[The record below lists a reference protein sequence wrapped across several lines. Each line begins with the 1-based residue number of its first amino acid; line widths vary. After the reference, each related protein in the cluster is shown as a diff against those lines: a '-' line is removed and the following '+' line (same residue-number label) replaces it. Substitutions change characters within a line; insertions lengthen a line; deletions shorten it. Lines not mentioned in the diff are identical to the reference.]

1 MGVVDEIEGWPVEQ
15 AAAGV
20 TGPQATSAVAGDR
33 DWRVRIASITK
44 ALVAY
49 AGLVAVEEGSLRL
62 DEPAGPPGSTVRHLL
77 AHAAG
82 YPFNGRHTLMLPG
95 RRRIYS
101 NTGFDVFGEVLA
113 AATGMS
119 VADYLDAGVFQ
130 PLGMARSELRGSPA
144 HGIHSTVG
152 DLLLF
157 GRELLAPH
165 LIDKSTLAEATTE
178 QFPGLSGVI
187 PGLGRYDPNPWGLGF
202 ELKGNKRPHWTAT
215 HGSPRTFGHFGGS
228 GTFLW
233 VDPDARLACV
243 ALTNR
248 EFGDWAPPLWSSF
261 SDRILAERSEA
272 GPDR

>member
-1 MGVVDEIEGWPVEQ
+1 MGVLDDIAGWPVDH

-20 TGPQATSAVAGDR
+20 TDPTTTREVAGDP

-49 AGLVAVEEGSLRL
+49 AGLVAVEEGSIRL
-62 DEPAGPPGSTVRHLL
+62 DQPAGPPGSTVRHLL
-77 AHAAG
+77 AHTAG

-101 NTGFDVFGEVLA
+101 NTGFEVFGEILA
-113 AATGMS
+113 QATGMT
-119 VADYLDAGVFQ
+119 VAEYLGAGVLQ
-130 PLGMARSELRGSPA
+130 PLGMTRTELRSSPA
-144 HGIHSTVG
+144 YGAHSTVD
-152 DLLLF
+152 DLLRF
-157 GRELLAPH
+157 GRELLAPTLVH
-165 LIDKSTLAEATTE
+165 ASTLADATSE

-202 ELKGNKRPHWTAT
+202 ELKGAKRPHWTAPD
-215 HGSPRTFGHFGGS
+215 GSTRTFGHFGGS

-233 VDPDARLACV
+233 VDPDAQLACV

-248 EFGDWAPPLWSSF
+248 EFGDWAPPLWSALSA
-261 SDRILAERSEA
+261 RVLRTY
-272 GPDR
+272 GG

>member
-1 MGVVDEIEGWPVEQ
+1 MGVVDEIEGWPVLQ

-20 TGPQATSAVAGDR
+20 TGPQATSAVAGDS

-101 NTGFDVFGEVLA
+101 NTGFEVFGEVLA

-130 PLGMARSELRGSPA
+130 PLGMTRSELRGSPA
-144 HGIHSTVG
+144 YGAHSTVD
-152 DLLLF
+152 DLLRF
-157 GRELLAPH
+157 GRELLEPR
-165 LIDKSTLAEATTE
+165 LIDKSTLTEATTE

-202 ELKGNKRPHWTAT
+202 ELKGSKRPHWTAS

-261 SDRILAERSEA
+261 SDRILAER
-272 GPDR
+272 R

>member
-1 MGVVDEIEGWPVEQ
+1 MGVLDDIARWPVLQ

-20 TGPQATSAVAGDR
+20 TDPTTTLETQGDTA
-33 DWRVRIASITK
+33 WQVRIASITK

-62 DEPAGPPGSTVRHLL
+62 DQPAGPPGSTVRHLL

-82 YPFNGRHTLMLPG
+82 YPFKGRHTLMLPG

-101 NTGFDVFGEVLA
+101 NTGIEVFGEHLA
-113 AATGMS
+113 SAAGMS
-119 VADYLDAGVFQ
+119 VAEYLDAGVLQ
-130 PLGMARSELRGSPA
+130 PLGMTRTELRGSPA
-144 HGIHSTVG
+144 HGALSTVD
-152 DLLLF
+152 DLLRF
-157 GRELLAPH
+157 ARELLSPT
-165 LIDKSTLAEATTE
+165 LIDEATRDEAITE

-202 ELKGNKRPHWTAT
+202 ELKGAKRPHWTAPD
-215 HGSPRTFGHFGGS
+215 GSPRTYGHFGGS

-233 VDPDARLACV
+233 VDPDADLACV

-248 EFGDWAPPLWSSF
+248 EFGSWAPPLWSALSTKVLT
-261 SDRILAERSEA
+261 LA
-272 GPDR
+272 PTT